1 MFDIYLFGFFSICF
15 PRILIV
21 FPRFPFVDFKMST
34 STPSMSAP
42 LSRDSWLRAFMD
54 RVSLRDDGSNF
65 VDWDAQLRSAAISD
79 GKLRYLVDP
88 PPAEPGARAT
98 AAARTSFD
106 EYERES
112 NAIKNVLIYSI
123 APSLQ
128 RRLIS
133 LNAYEI
139 FSRLSTMFSQA
150 PRILKYEAAAKFFE
164 AKLGKGQPVSN
175 HVLKMIEYV
184 ETMER
189 LGNKISK
196 ELAVDRVLHS
206 LGDSYSLF
214 RVNYNMNNMD
224 KSLHELHSL
233 LVQTEKDM
241 KSGSSSTVRSDVLA
255 VTNKRGGFKKS
266 AKKPTP
272 SPKGKGKAP
281 KTKGP
286 KVNANPRPLRIRDM
300 SEESC
305 LYCLEKG
312 HWKRDCPKYRED
324 CAKGIVTDGKSFSN
338 VHVIEINSTNQIVW
352 ILDTG
357 CGSHLCNRVQG
368 LRNPRP
374 LAKGEVDLRV
384 GNGAKVA
391 AVSVGTYVIRLS
403 SGLELYLNNFL
414 FCTSTY

>member
-1 MFDIYLFGFFSICF
+1 
-15 PRILIV
+15 
-21 FPRFPFVDFKMST
+21 
-34 STPSMSAP
+34 
-42 LSRDSWLRAFMD
+42 MD

-65 VDWDAQLRSAAISD
+65 VDLDAQLRSVAISD

-196 ELAVDRVLHS
+196 ELAVDWVLHS

-286 KVNANPRPLRIRDM
+286 KINANPKPLRIRDM

-305 LYCLEKG
+305 IYCHEKG
-312 HWKRDCPKYRED
+312 HWKRDCPKYKED
-324 CAKGIVTDGKSFSN
+324 VATGKITDGELFSKMFMWLKL
-338 VHVIEINSTNQIVW
+338 I
-352 ILDTG
+352 
-357 CGSHLCNRVQG
+357 
-368 LRNPRP
+368 
-374 LAKGEVDLRV
+374 
-384 GNGAKVA
+384 
-391 AVSVGTYVIRLS
+391 Y
-403 SGLELYLNNFL
+403 
-414 FCTSTY
+414 

>member
-1 MFDIYLFGFFSICF
+1 
-15 PRILIV
+15 
-21 FPRFPFVDFKMST
+21 MST

-255 VTNKRGGFKKS
+255 VTNK
-266 AKKPTP
+266 
-272 SPKGKGKAP
+272 KGK
-281 KTKGP
+281 
-286 KVNANPRPLRIRDM
+286 
-300 SEESC
+300 
-305 LYCLEKG
+305 
-312 HWKRDCPKYRED
+312 
-324 CAKGIVTDGKSFSN
+324 F
-338 VHVIEINSTNQIVW
+338 
-352 ILDTG
+352 
-357 CGSHLCNRVQG
+357 
-368 LRNPRP
+368 
-374 LAKGEVDLRV
+374 
-384 GNGAKVA
+384 
-391 AVSVGTYVIRLS
+391 
-403 SGLELYLNNFL
+403 
-414 FCTSTY
+414 